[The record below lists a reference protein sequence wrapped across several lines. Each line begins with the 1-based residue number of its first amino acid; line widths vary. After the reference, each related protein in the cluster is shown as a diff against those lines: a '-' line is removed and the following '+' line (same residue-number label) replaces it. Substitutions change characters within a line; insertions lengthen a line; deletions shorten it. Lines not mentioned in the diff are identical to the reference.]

1 MATRR
6 TVKIVDRCHLY
17 NSKSK
22 ITGTSTTIT
31 GLKAGKYY
39 IKVVPCYKSGGNVQ
53 NGASTSAVKCVIK

>member
-1 MATRR
+1 MIDHEKG
-6 TVKIVDRCHLY
+6 VKEKDNYSNC
-17 NSKSK
+17 K

>member
-6 TVKIVDRCHLY
+6 TVKIVEMSQY

>member
-1 MATRR
+1 MS
-6 TVKIVDRCHLY
+6 LY

-53 NGASTSAVKCVIK
+53 NGARTSAVKCVIK